1 MICMSP
7 FKENNWQYLWSIKM
21 LELLNRN
28 WNLGELVFA
37 TLSLTVF
44 QHVKTFV
51 MKLVVILV
59 RWLLT
64 VGDEICM
71 YLEDPRDSV
80 NPSFLN

>member
-1 MICMSP
+1 MSP

-59 RWLLT
+59 RWLLI

-71 YLEDPRDSV
+71 YLEDPQDSV